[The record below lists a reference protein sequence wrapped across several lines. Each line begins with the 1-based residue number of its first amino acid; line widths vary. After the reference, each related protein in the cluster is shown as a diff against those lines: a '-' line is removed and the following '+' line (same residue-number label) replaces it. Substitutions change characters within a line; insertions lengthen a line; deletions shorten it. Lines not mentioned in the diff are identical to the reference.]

1 MRENEQKRA
10 AKKFVERWITETG
23 YEKGQTQLF
32 WTALLRD
39 VFGIAQPEDFIEF
52 EDQVKLESTKFIDA
66 RIPSTK
72 VLIEQ
77 KGSHVDLTAKVK
89 QSDGSSLT
97 PFEQARRYVAGLPL
111 SEHPRWI
118 VVCNFREFH
127 VHDME
132 RPSEPPQIV
141 KLENLEKECYRLRFL
156 VDSGSSMTSEEMQ
169 VSFDAGKLV
178 GEIYD
183 ALLERYK
190 KPNDPHVLRSL
201 NILCVRLV
209 FCLYAEDAGLFNS
222 HTQFHDYLKSL
233 PVGFVKDG
241 LTLLFKTLNT
251 KEEERDPEAS
261 EELNT
266 FPYVNGGLFAEDN
279 ISIPQFNQDIVD
291 LLLNKASIGFD
302 WSRISPTIFGAV
314 FESTLNTETRQKGGM
329 HYTSVEN
336 IHKVIDPLFLSD
348 LKQQFS
354 DILKEKVTT
363 HRTRK
368 LKAFQDKLA
377 SLTFLDPACG
387 SGNFLTETYISLR
400 RLENDVIRAILSGQA
415 LLGFEELD
423 PVKVSISQFFGIEIN
438 DFAVSVAQTAL
449 WIAESQ
455 MLRET
460 EDIINRNLDFF
471 PLKSLSNI
479 VEGNALTMRWEDV
492 VPIDQLNYIMGNP
505 PFMGARNMS
514 ELQKKDLFDVFGQD
528 WKNAGDIDY
537 VGCWFK
543 KASDCMT
550 TNPKVRTAF
559 VATNSICQGM
569 QVANLWA
576 PIIADGVHI
585 DFAWRTFVWDSEAT
599 DKAHVHCVIVGY
611 SKGEASGQKK
621 LFDGKDT
628 KEVSHIN
635 AYLLD
640 APDIFIYNR
649 NKPICDVPEGGIG
662 NKPIDGG
669 NYLFTQ
675 QEKAEFIQKEPASE
689 KYFKKW
695 WGSDEFIS
703 GVPRYCLWLGNC
715 PVTEL
720 AKMSLCKKRVEAV
733 KAFRL
738 ASKSAGT
745 RKLAYTPRRFHV
757 ENMPLGTSILIPEV
771 SSEKRRYVP
780 MGFMQP
786 TDLCS
791 NLVRLIPNADKYH
804 FGVLTSSVHMAWMRA
819 IAGRLKSDY
828 RYSINL
834 VYNNFPWP
842 ENVSDMTKKKIE
854 NAVDEILQARAAE
867 KGASL
872 ATLYDKTLM
881 PDDLSAA
888 HSKNDQAVLEAY
900 GFEPDLTEAQIVE
913 KLFALYQKQVAE
925 LEKKE
930 SVNAAVLKVIGK
942 QATAIPDWLEE
953 LRAQCLTGAITADEL
968 IAQGKAKKKNIIIAA
983 RKAKKDAEKNSSNLQ
998 EKVEKIS

>member
-39 VFGIAQPEDFIEF
+39 VFGVAQPEDFIEF

-183 ALLERYK
+183 ALLEQYK
-190 KPNDPHVLRSL
+190 RPNDPHVLRSL

-251 KEEERDPEAS
+251 KEEERDTEAS
-261 EELNT
+261 EELNA
-266 FPYVNGGLFAEDN
+266 FPYVNGGLFAEEN
-279 ISIPQFNQDIVD
+279 ISIPQFNKDIVD
-291 LLLNKASIGFD
+291 LLLNKASAGFD

-363 HRTRK
+363 YRTRK
-368 LKAFQDKLA
+368 LRAFQDKLA

-415 LLGFEELD
+415 LLGFDELD

-455 MLRET
+455 MLKET

-471 PLKSLSNI
+471 PLKSLTNI
-479 VEGNALTMRWEDV
+479 VEGNALRLDWEEV
-492 VPIDQLNYIMGNP
+492 VQADRLDFIMGNP
-505 PFMGARNMS
+505 PFIGARLMPQGS
-514 ELQKKDLFDVFGQD
+514 PQKKEIEDVFGDIREVQD
-528 WKNAGDIDY
+528 LDY
-537 VGCWFK
+537 VCGWFK
-543 KASDCMT
+543 KAAELASQHE
-550 TNPKVRTAF
+550 NLVVAF
-559 VATNSICQGM
+559 VATNSICQGA
-569 QVANLWA
+569 QVPVLWSELYKLSM
-576 PIIADGVHI
+576 HI
-585 DFAWRTFVWDSEAT
+585 NFAYRTFKWHSEAT
-599 DKAHVHCVIVGY
+599 DQAAVHCVIVAF
-611 SKGEASGQKK
+611 SKKMAKSGKIFSVSSEGSVSEEIVDGTISPYLTKGAEIFVSAQKK
-621 LFDGKDT
+621 PLC
-628 KEVSHIN
+628 
-635 AYLLD
+635 A
-640 APDIFIYNR
+640 
-649 NKPICDVPEGGIG
+649 VPEMNFG
-662 NKPIDGG
+662 NQPRDGG
-669 NYLFTQ
+669 FFVIADKDKDSLLSKYTELAPYVRPYIGA
-675 QEKAEFIQKEPASE
+675 EEFIRG
-689 KYFKKW
+689 KKRW
-695 WGSDEFIS
+695 
-703 GVPRYCLWLGNC
+703 CLWLKQC
-715 PVTEL
+715 PL
-720 AKMSLCKKRVEAV
+720 SLRSSNPYIKDTVRKV
-733 KAFRL
+733 KEFRL
-738 ASKSAGT
+738 SSKAKTTNGYAKVPHLFAQIT
-745 RKLAYTPRRFHV
+745 QPDDTPY
-757 ENMPLGTSILIPEV
+757 LIVPSV
-771 SSEKRRYVP
+771 SSERRLYVP
-780 MGFMQP
+780 IGFV
-786 TDLCS
+786 DGLSISS
-791 NLVRLIPNADKYH
+791 NAVQIVPNASLYH
-804 FGVLTSSVHMAWMRA
+804 FGILTSSVHMAWMRA
-819 IAGRLKSDY
+819 VSGRLEMRY
-828 RYSINL
+828 RYSKEL
-834 VYNNFPWP
+834 VYNTFVWP
-842 ENVSDMTKKKIE
+842 RISEKQKYKIE
-854 NAVDEILQARAAE
+854 QAASKILDSRKRYNGSTMAM
-867 KGASL
+867 
-872 ATLYDKTLM
+872 LYDPEQM
-881 PDDLSAA
+881 PVELYNAHVENDRAVLAAYGLKSAA
-888 HSKNDQAVLEAY
+888 
-900 GFEPDLTEAQIVE
+900 TEEEIVSHLME
-913 KLFALYQKQVAE
+913 LYVRQVAE
-925 LEKKE
+925 
-930 SVNAAVLKVIGK
+930 V
-942 QATAIPDWLEE
+942 
-953 LRAQCLTGAITADEL
+953 
-968 IAQGKAKKKNIIIAA
+968 KKK
-983 RKAKKDAEKNSSNLQ
+983 SL
-998 EKVEKIS
+998 

>member
-1 MRENEQKRA
+1 MKESDQKRA
-10 AKKFVERWITETG
+10 AKKFVERWITESG
-23 YEKGQTQLF
+23 YEKGQTQMF

-39 VFGIAQPEDFIEF
+39 VFGVAKPEDFIEF
-52 EDQVKLESTKFIDA
+52 EDQVKLGSTKFIDA

-77 KGSHVDLTAKVK
+77 KGAHVELTDKVK

-97 PFEQARRYVAGLPL
+97 PFEQAHRYVLGLPV

-132 RPSEPPQIV
+132 RPSEPPQVIR
-141 KLENLEKECYRLRFL
+141 LEDLEKECYRLRFL
-156 VDSGSSMTSEEMQ
+156 VDSGRSMTPEEMQ
-169 VSFDAGKLV
+169 VSVAAGKLV

-183 ALLERYK
+183 ALLKQYK
-190 KPNDPHVLRSL
+190 KPDDPRVLRSL

-222 HTQFHDYLKSL
+222 HTQFHDYLESL
-233 PVGFVKDG
+233 PVHLVKTG
-241 LTLLFKTLNT
+241 LTALFKTLNT
-251 KEEERDPEAS
+251 REEDRDPEES
-261 EELNT
+261 DQLNA
-266 FPYVNGGLFAEDN
+266 FPYVNGGLFSEED
-279 ISIPQFNQDIVD
+279 ISIPQFNQEIVD
-291 LLLNKASIGFD
+291 LLLSKASAGFD
-302 WSRISPTIFGAV
+302 WSQISPTIFGAV
-314 FESTLNTETRQKGGM
+314 FESTLNPETRRKGGM
-329 HYTSVEN
+329 HYTSVDN
-336 IHKVIDPLFLSD
+336 IHKVIDPLFFDD
-348 LKQQFS
+348 LQKEFA
-354 DILKEKVTT
+354 DISQEKSTA

-368 LKAFQDKLA
+368 LKAFQNKLA
-377 SLTFLDPACG
+377 ELKFLDPACG

-400 RLENDVIRAILSGQA
+400 RLENDVIRAILGGQA
-415 LLGFEELD
+415 LLGFDELD
-423 PVKVSISQFFGIEIN
+423 PVKVSISQFYGIEIN

-455 MLRET
+455 MLKET

-471 PLKSLSNI
+471 PLKSLTSV
-479 VEGNALTMRWEDV
+479 VEANALKMQWEEV
-492 VPIDQLNYIMGNP
+492 VPIDELNYIMGNP
-505 PFMGARNMS
+505 PFVGARYMS
-514 ELQKKDLFDVFGQD
+514 ASQKQDLFNVFGAD

-543 KASDCMT
+543 KAADCMT
-550 TNPKVRTAF
+550 KNPKVKTAF

-576 PIIADGVHI
+576 PIIGEGALI
-585 DFAWRTFVWDSEAT
+585 NFAWRTFVWDSKAT
-599 DKAHVHCVIVGY
+599 AKAHVHCVIVGF
-611 SKGEASGQKK
+611 SKGEKTGKKK
-621 LFDGKDT
+621 LFDGKNA
-628 KEVSHIN
+628 KEVQHIN

-669 NYLFTQ
+669 NYLFTE
-675 QEKAEFIQKEPASE
+675 QEKTEFIQKEPASE

-703 GVPRYCLWLGNC
+703 GVPRYCLWLGDC

-720 AKMSLCKKRVEAV
+720 AKMPLCKERIEAV

-745 RKLAYTPRRFHV
+745 IKLASTPRRFHV
-757 ENMPLGTSILIPEV
+757 ENMPSGTSILIPEV
-771 SSEKRRYVP
+771 SSEKRKYVP

-791 NLVRLIPNADKYH
+791 NLVRLIPNASKYH

-819 IAGRLKSDY
+819 VCGRLEMRY

-842 ENVSDMTKKKIE
+842 ENVSDKTKKKIE
-854 NAVDEILQARAAE
+854 KAVDEILQARAAE

-881 PDDLSAA
+881 PEDLSAA

-900 GFEPDLTEAQIVE
+900 GFEPDLSEAQIIE

-930 SVNAAVLKVIGK
+930 TVNAAVLKVISK
-942 QATAIPDWLEE
+942 QATAIPDWLKE
-953 LRAQCLTGAITADEL
+953 LRTQCLTGAITADEL
-968 IAQGKAKKKNIIIAA
+968 IAQGKAKKKEIAA
-983 RKAKKDAEKNSSNLQ
+983 AERKAKKKAEKI
-998 EKVEKIS
+998 EKEPQADK

>member
-1 MRENEQKRA
+1 MKENDQKRA
-10 AKKFVERWITETG
+10 AKKFVERWKDESG
-23 YEKGQTQLF
+23 YEKGQTQMF

-39 VFGIAQPEDFIEF
+39 VFGIAKPEDFIEF
-52 EDQVKLESTKFIDA
+52 EDQVKLGSTKFIDA

-77 KGSHVDLTAKVK
+77 KGAHVELNDKVK

-97 PFEQARRYVAGLPL
+97 PFEQAHRYVLGLPV

-132 RPSEPPQIV
+132 RPSEPPQVIR
-141 KLENLEKECYRLRFL
+141 LEDLEKECYRLRFL
-156 VDSGSSMTSEEMQ
+156 VDSGSSMTPEEMQ

-183 ALLERYK
+183 ALLKQYK
-190 KPNDPHVLRSL
+190 KPDDPRVLRSL

-222 HTQFHDYLKSL
+222 HTQFHDYLVSL
-233 PVGFVKDG
+233 PVHLVKTG
-241 LTLLFKTLNT
+241 LTALFRTLNT
-251 KEEERDPEAS
+251 REEDRDPEES
-261 EELNT
+261 DQLNA
-266 FPYVNGGLFAEDN
+266 FPYVNGGLFAEEN
-279 ISIPQFNQDIVD
+279 ISIPQFNQEIVD
-291 LLLNKASIGFD
+291 LLLSKASAGFD
-302 WSRISPTIFGAV
+302 WSKISPTIFGAV
-314 FESTLNTETRQKGGM
+314 FESTLNPETRRKGGM
-329 HYTSVEN
+329 HYTSVGN
-336 IHKVIDPLFLSD
+336 IHKVIDSLFLD
-348 LKQQFS
+348 NLKKEFA
-354 DILKEKVTT
+354 DISQEKSTA

-368 LKAFQDKLA
+368 LKAFQNKLA
-377 SLTFLDPACG
+377 ELKFLDPACG
-387 SGNFLTETYISLR
+387 SGNFLTEIYISLR
-400 RLENDVIRAILSGQA
+400 RLENDVIRAILGGQA
-415 LLGFEELD
+415 LLGFDELD
-423 PVKVSISQFFGIEIN
+423 PVKVSISQFYGIEIN

-455 MLRET
+455 MLKET

-471 PLKSLSNI
+471 PLQSLTSI
-479 VEGNALTMRWEDV
+479 VEGNALKMQWEDV
-492 VPIDQLNYIMGNP
+492 VPIDELNYIMGNP
-505 PFMGARNMS
+505 PFVGARYMS
-514 ELQKKDLFDVFGQD
+514 ESQKQDLFEVFGSD

-550 TNPKVRTAF
+550 KNPKVKTAF

-569 QVANLWA
+569 QVANLWS
-576 PIIADGVHI
+576 PIIGDGARI
-585 DFAWRTFVWDSEAT
+585 NFAWRTFVWDSEAT
-599 DKAHVHCVIVGY
+599 AKAHVHCVIVGF
-611 SKGEASGQKK
+611 SKGEDVGKKK
-621 LFDGKDT
+621 LFDGT
-628 KEVSHIN
+628 SAKEVQHIN
-635 AYLLD
+635 AYLHD

-649 NKPICDVPEGGIG
+649 NKPICDIPEGGIG

-669 NYLFTQ
+669 NYLFTE
-675 QEKAEFIQKEPASE
+675 QEKTEFIQKEPASE

-695 WGSDEFIS
+695 WGSEEFIS

-720 AKMSLCKKRVEAV
+720 AKMPLCKKRVEAV

-745 RKLAYTPRRFHV
+745 IKLASTPRRFHV
-757 ENMPLGTSILIPEV
+757 ENMPSGTSILIPKV
-771 SSEKRRYVP
+771 SSERRSYVP
-780 MGFMQP
+780 MGFMGP
-786 TDLCS
+786 DDLCS
-791 NLVRLIPNADKYH
+791 DLVFLIPEATRFH
-804 FGVLTSSVHMAWMRA
+804 FGVLTSFVHMAWMRA
-819 IAGRLKSDY
+819 VAGRLKSDY

-842 ENVSDMTKKKIE
+842 ENVCEKTKKKIE
-854 NAVDEILQARAAE
+854 KAVDEILQARAAE

-888 HSKNDQAVLEAY
+888 HAKNDQAVLEAY
-900 GFEPDLTEAQIVE
+900 GFEPDLSEAQIVE
-913 KLFALYQKQVAE
+913 KLFTLFQEQVTE

-930 SVNAAVLKVIGK
+930 AVNAAVLKVIGK
-942 QATAIPDWLEE
+942 QADAIPDWLEE
-953 LRAQCLTGAITADEL
+953 LRTQCLTGVISTDEL
-968 IAQGKAKKKNIIIAA
+968 ITQGKSKKKEIAAAEHKAKKEAEKAA
-983 RKAKKDAEKNSSNLQ
+983 RNGT
-998 EKVEKIS
+998 

>member
-1 MRENEQKRA
+1 MKESDQKRA
-10 AKKFVERWITETG
+10 AKKFVERWITESG
-23 YEKGQTQLF
+23 YEKGQTQMF

-39 VFGIAQPEDFIEF
+39 VFGVAKPEDFIEF
-52 EDQVKLESTKFIDA
+52 EDQVKLGSTKFIDA

-77 KGSHVDLTAKVK
+77 KGAHVELTDKVK

-97 PFEQARRYVAGLPL
+97 PFEQAHRYVLGLPV

-132 RPSEPPQIV
+132 RPSEPPQVIR
-141 KLENLEKECYRLRFL
+141 LEDLEKECYRLRFL
-156 VDSGSSMTSEEMQ
+156 VDSGRSMTPEEMQ
-169 VSFDAGKLV
+169 VSVAAGKLV

-183 ALLERYK
+183 ALLKQYK
-190 KPNDPHVLRSL
+190 KPDDPRVLRSL

-222 HTQFHDYLKSL
+222 HTQFHDYLESL
-233 PVGFVKDG
+233 PVHLVKTG
-241 LTLLFKTLNT
+241 LTALFKTLNT
-251 KEEERDPEAS
+251 REEDRDPEES
-261 EELNT
+261 DQLNA
-266 FPYVNGGLFAEDN
+266 FPYVNGGLFSEED
-279 ISIPQFNQDIVD
+279 ISIPQFNQEIVD
-291 LLLNKASIGFD
+291 LLLSKASAGFD
-302 WSRISPTIFGAV
+302 WSQISPTIFGAV
-314 FESTLNTETRQKGGM
+314 FESTLNPETRRKGGM
-329 HYTSVEN
+329 HYTSVDN
-336 IHKVIDPLFLSD
+336 IHKVIDPLFFDD
-348 LKQQFS
+348 LQKEFA
-354 DILKEKVTT
+354 DISQEKSTA

-368 LKAFQDKLA
+368 LKAFQNKLA
-377 SLTFLDPACG
+377 ELKFLDPACG

-400 RLENDVIRAILSGQA
+400 RLENDVIRAILGGQA
-415 LLGFEELD
+415 LLGFDELD
-423 PVKVSISQFFGIEIN
+423 PVKVSISQFYGIEIN

-455 MLRET
+455 MLKET

-471 PLKSLSNI
+471 PLKSLTSV
-479 VEGNALTMRWEDV
+479 VEANALKMQWEEV
-492 VPIDQLNYIMGNP
+492 VPIDELNYIMGNP
-505 PFMGARNMS
+505 PFVGARYMS
-514 ELQKKDLFDVFGQD
+514 ASQKQDLFNVFGAD

-543 KASDCMT
+543 KAADCMT
-550 TNPKVRTAF
+550 KNPKVKTAF

-576 PIIADGVHI
+576 PIIGEGALI
-585 DFAWRTFVWDSEAT
+585 NFAWRTFVWDSKAT
-599 DKAHVHCVIVGY
+599 AKAHVHCVIVGF
-611 SKGEASGQKK
+611 SKGEKTGKKK
-621 LFDGKDT
+621 LFDGKNA
-628 KEVSHIN
+628 KEVQHIN

-669 NYLFTQ
+669 NYLFTE
-675 QEKAEFIQKEPASE
+675 QEKTEFIQKEPASE

-703 GVPRYCLWLGNC
+703 GVPRYCLWLGDC

-720 AKMSLCKKRVEAV
+720 AKMPLCKERIEAV

-745 RKLAYTPRRFHV
+745 IKLASTPRRFHV
-757 ENMPLGTSILIPEV
+757 ENMPSGTSILIPEV
-771 SSEKRRYVP
+771 SSEKRKYVP

-791 NLVRLIPNADKYH
+791 NLVRLIPNASKYH

-819 IAGRLKSDY
+819 VCGRLEMRY

-842 ENVSDMTKKKIE
+842 ENVSDKTKKKIE
-854 NAVDEILQARAAE
+854 KAVDEILQARAAE

-881 PDDLSAA
+881 PEDLSAA
-888 HSKNDQAVLEAY
+888 HAKNDQAVLEAY
-900 GFEPDLTEAQIVE
+900 GFEPDLSEAQIIE

-930 SVNAAVLKVIGK
+930 TVNAAVLKVISK
-942 QATAIPDWLEE
+942 QATAIPDWLKE
-953 LRAQCLTGAITADEL
+953 LRTQCLTGAITADEL
-968 IAQGKAKKKNIIIAA
+968 IAQGKAKKKEIAA
-983 RKAKKDAEKNSSNLQ
+983 AERKAKKKAEKI
-998 EKVEKIS
+998 EKEPQADK